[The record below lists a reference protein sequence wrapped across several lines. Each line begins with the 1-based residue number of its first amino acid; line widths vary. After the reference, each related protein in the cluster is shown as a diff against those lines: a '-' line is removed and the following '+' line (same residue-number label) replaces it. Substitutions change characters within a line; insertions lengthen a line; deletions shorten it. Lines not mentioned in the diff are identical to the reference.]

1 MADAWGGSWGSSWGA
16 AWGAT
21 TEPHGVIVR
30 RRKTKIWPTYKRG
43 QPERQQEQIDET
55 ELALQQA
62 LAERDALIAELKS
75 LNQQT
80 TLSLRR
86 MEAVQ
91 KLRDGRTQ
99 LNAQI
104 KRLAAKQKQQQVILK
119 ELKKIRAKQEEEDMK
134 VIDFVIKEFYH

>member
-1 MADAWGGSWGSSWGA
+1 MADAWGGSWGVSWGES
-16 AWGAT
+16 WGAT
-21 TEPHGVIVR
+21 TGAHGVIVR

-55 ELALQQA
+55 EIALQQA
-62 LAERDALIAELKS
+62 RAERDALVAELKA

-86 MEAVQ
+86 VEAVQ
-91 KLRDGRTQ
+91 KLKSGRIQ

-104 KRLAAKQKQQQVILK
+104 KRLAAKQKQQQQVLK
-119 ELKKIRAKQEEEDMK
+119 TLKKIRVEQEEEDMK